1 MRRREFVT
9 LLGGAAVTWP
19 LAVRAQQREKMRRIG
34 ALMPYAANDPQV
46 QIRNAAFLQGLQ
58 QLGLTVGQ
66 NIQIDYSWSR
76 GNMVDTRKYAAALV
90 ELAPDVIFAPGSA
103 TVVPLRQSTTTVQTV
118 FEIVDDPV
126 CSG

>member
-58 QLGLTVGQ
+58 QLGWTVGQ
-66 NIQIDYSWSR
+66 NIQIDYRWSR
-76 GNMVDTRKYAAALV
+76 GNMDDTRQIMARSIRSDTAIW
-90 ELAPDVIFAPGSA
+90 LAVSRRNLLSFRD
-103 TVVPLRQSTTTVQTV
+103 RR
-118 FEIVDDPV
+118 
-126 CSG
+126 

>member
-58 QLGLTVGQ
+58 QLGWTVGQ
-66 NIQIDYSWSR
+66 NVQIDYRWSG
-76 GNMVDTRKYAAALV
+76 GNMEDTRRYAAELV
-90 ELAPDVIFAPGSA
+90 ALAPELIFAPGSA
-103 TVVPLRQSTTTVQTV
+103 AVRPLQQATRTVPIV
-118 FEIVDDPV
+118 FVLAV
-126 CSG
+126 

>member
-58 QLGLTVGQ
+58 QSGWTVGQ
-66 NIQIDYSWSR
+66 NVQIDYRWSA
-76 GNMVDTRKYAAALV
+76 GNMDDTRKYPPQLAAL
-90 ELAPDVIFAPGSA
+90 AQDVIFAPGSSRLGPLPQA
-103 TVVPLRQSTTTVQTV
+103 ARRVPLVVTAAP
-118 FEIVDDPV
+118 EP
-126 CSG
+126 